1 MERFD
6 DTLFMT
12 TSQVAELLD
21 VHPSTV
27 KRWCNDGELAF
38 DKTDGG
44 HRRIHLSDVLDLTRE
59 REIHT
64 MLEHFTP
71 YEAHV
76 WNAVTEA
83 AESGSFARVH
93 ALAQGWLDR
102 GQIQRMGWLFREI
115 GRHPRIPF
123 EVFAD
128 ECVRGFMVKIGELWR
143 TGQLRAGEEHM
154 TTEMLVETML
164 RLRDEGLSRSDGARN
179 GSAPAPNGNGRR
191 GDSRHLQDLST
202 RDGPVAVVGAMEGDR
217 HHLASLCL
225 RIMLERRGWH
235 VFYLGADV
243 PVEDFAAI
251 QKQHAASLVCV
262 SFAPPNTGADMRRC
276 VRILSEF
283 YDASAPWSLVMGGSV
298 HPIPDPAGLETPFE
312 EFRIFDSLVEFG
324 RALDSGLGLPVDS
337 AA

>member
-6 DTLFMT
+6 DSLFMT

-27 KRWCNDGELAF
+27 KRWCNDGDLAF
-38 DKTDGG
+38 DKTEGG

-59 REIHT
+59 RGIRT
-64 MLEHFTP
+64 MLDPFTP

-76 WNAVTEA
+76 WTAVTEA
-83 AESGSFARVH
+83 AETGSFDKVH
-93 ALAQGWLDR
+93 ALALGWLDR
-102 GQIQRMGWLFREI
+102 GRIQRMGWLFREI

-123 EVFAD
+123 EEFAD
-128 ECVRGFMVKIGELWR
+128 RCIRGFMIRIGDLWR
-143 TGQLRAGEEHM
+143 SGQLRSGEEHM
-154 TTEMLVETML
+154 TTEMLVETLL
-164 RLRDEGLSRSDGARN
+164 RLRDEGIDASGESAARENGDGRHR
-179 GSAPAPNGNGRR
+179 PAP
-191 GDSRHLQDLST
+191 HL
-202 RDGPVAVVGAMEGDR
+202 RDAGASADRVAVVGAMEGDR

-251 QKQHAASLVCV
+251 QGQHAASLVCV

-283 YDASAPWSLVMGGSV
+283 YDPGAPWSLVMGGSV
-298 HPIPDPAGLETPFE
+298 HPIPDTETLDTPFR
-312 EFRIFDSLVEFG
+312 EFRIFDTLVEFG
-324 RALDSGLGLPVDS
+324 EALDAGLGQTVDT

>member
-27 KRWCNDGELAF
+27 KRWCNDGELSF

-44 HRRIHLSDVLDLTRE
+44 HRRIHLADVLDLTQE
-59 REIHT
+59 RDIPT
-64 MLEHFTP
+64 MLRHFTP

-76 WNAVTEA
+76 WTAMTEA
-83 AESGSFARVH
+83 VESGSFDKVH
-93 ALAQGWLDR
+93 ALALGWLDR
-102 GQIQRMGWLFREI
+102 GKIQRMGWLFREV

-128 ECVRGFMVKIGELWR
+128 RCLRGFMIKIGDLWR
-143 TGQLRAGEEHM
+143 TGQLRSGEEHM
-154 TTEMLVETML
+154 ATEMLVETLL
-164 RLRDEGLSRSDGARN
+164 RLRDEGGEDGAAAD
-179 GSAPAPNGNGRR
+179 SSNGNGTRR
-191 GDSRHLQDLST
+191 SPDAPHLADQSRESG
-202 RDGPVAVVGAMEGDR
+202 RVAVVGAMEGDR

-251 QKQHAASLVCV
+251 QREHDASLVCV
-262 SFAPPNTGADMRRC
+262 SFAPPNTGADMQRC
-276 VRILSEF
+276 LRILSEF
-283 YDASAPWSLVMGGSV
+283 YDANSPWSLVMGGNV
-298 HPIPDPAGLETPFE
+298 HPIPETEGVRAPFRE
-312 EFRIFDSLVEFG
+312 VRIFSSLVEFG
-324 RALDSGLGLPVDS
+324 ESLDAGLGRPRDT

>member
-6 DTLFMT
+6 DTLHMT

-38 DKTDGG
+38 DKTEGG
-44 HRRIHLSDVLDLTRE
+44 HRRIHLADVLDLTRE
-59 REIHT
+59 RSIHT
-64 MLEHFTP
+64 MLDHFSP

-76 WNAVTEA
+76 WNAVNEA
-83 AESGSFARVH
+83 AESGSFDRVH
-93 ALAQGWLDR
+93 ALALGWLDR
-102 GQIQRMGWLFREI
+102 GQIQRMGWLFREL

-123 EVFAD
+123 EQFAD
-128 ECVRGFMVKIGELWR
+128 RCIRGFMIQIGDLWR
-143 TGQLRAGEEHM
+143 TGQLRSGEEHM
-154 TTEMLVETML
+154 TTEMLVETLL
-164 RLRDEGLSRSDGARN
+164 RLRDEDLGHPAIAGN
-179 GSAPAPNGNGRR
+179 GRAAPSNGNGRPA
-191 GDSRHLQDLST
+191 GRHMQDLAT
-202 RDGPVAVVGAMEGDR
+202 GDHPVAVVGAMEGDR

-262 SFAPPNTGADMRRC
+262 SFAPPNTGADMQRC

-283 YDASAPWSLVMGGSV
+283 YDPGAPWSLVMGGSV
-298 HPIPDPAGLETPFE
+298 HPIPDSGVLDTPFLD
-312 EFRIFDSLVEFG
+312 FRIFDSLADFG
-324 RALDSGLGLPVDS
+324 EALDAGLGRPAS
-337 AA
+337 NAA

>member
-27 KRWCNDGELAF
+27 KRWCNDGDLSF

-44 HRRIHLSDVLDLTRE
+44 HRRIHLSDVLELTRA
-59 REIHT
+59 REIPT

-71 YEAHV
+71 YEGHV

-83 AESGSFARVH
+83 AESGSFERVH
-93 ALAQGWLDR
+93 ALALGWLDR
-102 GQIQRMGWLFREI
+102 GHIQRMGWLFREI

-143 TGQLRAGEEHM
+143 TGQLRSGEEHM

-164 RLRDEGLSRSDGARN
+164 RIRDEHAAASGEVHNGA
-179 GSAPAPNGNGRR
+179 GAPSNGNGATARP
-191 GDSRHLQDLST
+191 RHLRDLGAG
-202 RDGPVAVVGAMEGDR
+202 DDLVAVVGAMEGDR

-251 QKQHAASLVCV
+251 QKQHDASLVCV
-262 SFAPPNTGADMRRC
+262 SFAPPNTGADMQRC

-283 YDASAPWSLVMGGSV
+283 YDPASPWSLVMGGSV
-298 HPIPDPAGLETPFE
+298 HPIPDPEGLGTPFRELRIFGTLVDFGASLDAGL
-312 EFRIFDSLVEFG
+312 G
-324 RALDSGLGLPVDS
+324 RPHTT

>member
-27 KRWCNDGELAF
+27 KRWCNDGDLAF

-44 HRRIHLSDVLDLTRE
+44 HRRIHLADILDLTRE

-64 MLEHFTP
+64 LLDHFSP

-76 WNAVTEA
+76 WNAVTAA
-83 AESGSFARVH
+83 AESGSFDRAH
-93 ALAQGWLDR
+93 ALALGWLDR
-102 GQIQRMGWLFREI
+102 GHIQRMGWLFREL

-123 EVFAD
+123 ESFAD
-128 ECVRGFMVKIGELWR
+128 DCVRGFMVKIGDLWR
-143 TGQLRAGEEHM
+143 TGQLRSGEEHM

-164 RLRDEGLSRSDGARN
+164 RLRDEDFRPSGGGRN
-179 GSAPAPNGNGRR
+179 GGGSRQNGNGRP
-191 GDSRHLQDLST
+191 GDLRHLRDLSAGHD
-202 RDGPVAVVGAMEGDR
+202 RIAVVGAMEGDR

-243 PVEDFAAI
+243 QVEDFAAI
-251 QKQHAASLVCV
+251 QRQHEASLVCV
-262 SFAPPNTGADMRRC
+262 SFAPPNTGADMQRC

-283 YDASAPWSLVMGGSV
+283 YDPAAPWSLVMGGSV
-298 HPIPDPAGLETPFE
+298 HPIPDPDGLDAPFE
-312 EFRIFDSLVEFG
+312 EFRIFDSLGDFG
-324 RALDSGLGLPVDS
+324 VALDAGLGRPVDT